1 MVRKMRTEKM
11 TVNGVNYAYSKLN
24 QWKPNQP
31 VLICLHGFTGTM
43 ATFTF
48 SISSFNLLGIDL
60 IGHGKTDVFVHPYRY
75 QLSSLVVDLA
85 QLVKKLHID
94 SFYLLGYSMGAR
106 TALAWTIEQSEG
118 ILGVVLE
125 SGTPGIETASLKRQ
139 RQKKDNRLAQNIM
152 TVPLSHFVEH
162 WTALPLFES
171 QKHLPLSVRKKI
183 EKERLGQ
190 KRFGL
195 AMSLWYMGTG
205 KQKNYW
211 PFLPYLQVPVLFLA
225 GEYDWKFREIGRK
238 LVTKNDRFE
247 FVVVQ
252 ESGHCIHIEQP
263 SLFESVMSDWLKE
276 RKNEN

>member
-1 MVRKMRTEKM
+1 MRKLRTEKI
-11 TVNGVNYAYSKLN
+11 TVNGIAYAYSKLN
-24 QWKPNQP
+24 KWIPNRP
-31 VLICLHGFTGTM
+31 VLVCLHGFTGTM

-48 SISSFNLLGIDL
+48 STSSFNLLGIDL

-75 QLSSLVVDLA
+75 QLTSLVADLA
-85 QLVKKLHID
+85 QLVKKLQIR

-106 TALAWTIEQSEG
+106 AALAWAIEQPEG

-125 SGTPGIETASLKRQ
+125 SGTPGIEEASLKRQ
-139 RQKKDNRLAQNIM
+139 RQKKDSRLAQNIM
-152 TVPLSHFVEH
+152 TMPLSHFVEY

-171 QKHLPLSVRKKI
+171 QKCLPLSVRKKI
-183 EKERLGQ
+183 EKEKMRQ
-190 KRFGL
+190 NRFGL

-211 PFLPYLQVPVLFLA
+211 PLLPSLQVPILFIA

-238 LVTKNDRFE
+238 FVTRNDRFE
-247 FVVVQ
+247 FVIVQ
-252 ESGHCIHIEQP
+252 KSGHCIHIEQP
-263 SLFESVMSDWLKE
+263 SLFESVMCDWLEE